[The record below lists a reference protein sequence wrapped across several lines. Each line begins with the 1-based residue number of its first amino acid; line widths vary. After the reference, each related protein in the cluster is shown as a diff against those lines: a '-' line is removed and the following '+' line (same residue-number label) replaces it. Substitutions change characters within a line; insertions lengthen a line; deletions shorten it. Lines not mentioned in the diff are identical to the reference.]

1 MPTLSSHLDMEHF
14 LEISRRYH
22 VVSGQART
30 ARPFSMVP
38 VFQAKQPLTGH
49 RVVVVTRALHPEI
62 LVARGTDIV
71 TILFLTAV
79 VESRSG

>member
-1 MPTLSSHLDMEHF
+1 
-14 LEISRRYH
+14 
-22 VVSGQART
+22 
-30 ARPFSMVP
+30 MVP